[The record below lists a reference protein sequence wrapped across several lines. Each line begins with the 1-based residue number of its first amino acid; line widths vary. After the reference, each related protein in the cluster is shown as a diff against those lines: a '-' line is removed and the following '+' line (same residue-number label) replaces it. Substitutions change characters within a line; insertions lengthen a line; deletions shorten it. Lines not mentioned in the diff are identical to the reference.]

1 MKKVTVHFHNTD
13 EPVQE
18 QAILFGDNILLSDYD
33 GMLYFRVVTVGF
45 RQEDSFHVRDYKTVE
60 LPCKVS
66 AELIEEM
73 SLLDYIALAAK

>member
-13 EPVQE
+13 ELAQE

-45 RQEDSFHVRDYKTVE
+45 RQENSFHVRDYKTAE
-60 LPCKVS
+60 LPAKVS
-66 AELIEEM
+66 AELIGDM
-73 SLLDYIALAAK
+73 TLLDYVSAIAK